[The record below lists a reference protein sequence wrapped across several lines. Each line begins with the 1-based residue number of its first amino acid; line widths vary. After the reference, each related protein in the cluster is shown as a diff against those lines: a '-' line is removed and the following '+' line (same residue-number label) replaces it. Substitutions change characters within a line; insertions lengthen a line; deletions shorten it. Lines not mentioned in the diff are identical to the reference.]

1 MNNELQ
7 KEKLKNSVDKLSWR
21 AKIFKARCGERNARF
36 QLGAL
41 KTAIT
46 ARRQARKGAEAVA
59 DGAQKTVKTAR
70 KHPWIT
76 TAIIAIPTA
85 VAGIFAA
92 RRNNNSNGGEEA

>member
-1 MNNELQ
+1 MNNDLQ
-7 KEKLKNSVDKLSWR
+7 KEKLKNSVDKVGWR
-21 AKIFKARCGERNARF
+21 ARIFKARCGERNARF

-46 ARRQARKGAEAVA
+46 ARRKAKKGADAVA
-59 DGAQKTVKTAR
+59 DGAEKTVKTAR

-85 VAGIFAA
+85 VVGLFAA
-92 RRNNNSNGGEEA
+92 RRNSNSDGSEEG

>member
-7 KEKLKNSVDKLSWR
+7 KERLKNSVEKLGWR
-21 AKIFKARCGERNARF
+21 AKIFKAKAGERNARF

-46 ARRQARKGAEAVA
+46 ARKRARKGAKAVSE
-59 DGAQKTVKTAR
+59 GAEKTVKTAR

-76 TAIIAIPTA
+76 TAIVAIPTA
-85 VAGIFAA
+85 IVGLLTA
-92 RRNNNSNGGEEA
+92 RRNSNSNRSEEA